1 MNFTF
6 TPDQLHWQ
14 STARTFAQDVVAP
27 IARAMDENGSMPD
40 SIVEQMAAL
49 GLLGGSLS
57 KEFGGSGMDSLS
69 LALIYAELGR
79 ACSSV
84 RGFMTVHTSL
94 VMKCIEQWG
103 SSDQKNELLPQLAS
117 AKMIGCYA
125 LTEPEAGSDA
135 ASIKTQAEKT
145 KDGYLLTGE
154 KIWITNANLA
164 GLAIVFAKLPQIEGT
179 KPHTAITAFLV
190 DTKTKGFTRK
200 KMPGKELGHRAS
212 DHAHIV
218 LKDCFVPANRVLG
231 GEYHGFKVAMSA
243 LDHGR
248 LGVAAGALG
257 VHRACLDAC
266 VDFARSRKQ
275 FGSRIGD
282 FEMVQAVIADM
293 KTSLEAS
300 RYLVY
305 NAAWKKDQ
313 GVACT
318 LETSMAKLH
327 ATEAA
332 VKAANEAVL
341 LHGGRGY
348 SNEYPVERYLRDIK
362 GLQIYEG
369 TSHIQK
375 IVIARQV
382 IGK

>member
-1 MNFTF
+1 MDFTF
-6 TPDQLHWQ
+6 SSEQSQWQ
-14 STARTFAQDVVAP
+14 SIAEEFAQDVVAP
-27 IARAMDENGSMPD
+27 LARKMDEEGKIPR
-40 SIVEQMAAL
+40 SIIHEMASL
-49 GLLGGSLS
+49 GLLGGAIP
-57 KEFGGSGMDSLS
+57 KEFGGSGMDHLS
-69 LALIYAELGR
+69 LALVYSELGK

-84 RGFMTVHTSL
+84 RGFMTVHSSL
-94 VMKCIEQWG
+94 VMQCINQWA
-103 SSDQKNELLPQLAS
+103 SEDQKKEFLPKLAC
-117 AKMIGCYA
+117 AKKIGCYG

-135 ASIKTQAEKT
+135 ASIEMKAEKT
-145 KDGYLLTGE
+145 KEGYILSGE
-154 KIWITNANLA
+154 KIWITNGERAD
-164 GLAIVFAKLPQIEGT
+164 LAIIFAKLPAVDTT
-179 KPHTAITAFLV
+179 KKYSGITAFLV
-190 DTKTKGFTRK
+190 DTNSDGFIRK
-200 KMPGKELGHRAS
+200 RMPGKELGHRAS
-212 DHAHIV
+212 DHAHFH
-218 LKDCFVPANRVLG
+218 LKNCFVPVDRVLG
-231 GEYHGFKVAMSA
+231 GENNGFKVAMSA
-243 LDHGR
+243 LDQGR

-257 VHRACLDAC
+257 VHEACLDAC
-266 VDFARSRKQ
+266 VDFSRKRKQ

-282 FEMVQAVIADM
+282 FEMVQAIIAEM

-300 RYLVY
+300 RFLIYD
-305 NAAWKKDQ
+305 AAWKKDR
-313 GVACT
+313 GLPCT
-318 LETSMAKLH
+318 LETSMAKLN

>member
-1 MNFTF
+1 MDFTLAK
-6 TPDQLHWQ
+6 DQLHWQ
-14 STARTFAQDVVAP
+14 SVARTFAQDVVAP
-27 IARAMDENGSMPD
+27 IAKKMDEEGLMPRFLID
-40 SIVEQMAAL
+40 QMASL
-49 GLLGGSLS
+49 GLLGGSIS
-57 KEFGGSGMDSLS
+57 KNFGGSGMDSLS
-69 LALIYAELGR
+69 LAIIYEELGR
-79 ACSSV
+79 ACSST

-94 VMKCIEQWG
+94 VMQCIEQQG
-103 SSDQKNELLPQLAS
+103 SESQKKEFLPKLAK
-117 AKMIGCYA
+117 AEMIGCYA

-135 ASIKTQAEKT
+135 ASIQTKAEKT
-145 KDGYLLTGE
+145 KGGYILNGE
-154 KIWITNANLA
+154 KIWITNGGIANV
-164 GLAIVFAKLPQIEGT
+164 AIIFAKLPQT
-179 KPHTAITAFLV
+179 ADAKKHTSITAFLV
-190 DTKTKGFTRK
+190 DTNSEGFLRN

-212 DHAHIV
+212 DHVHII
-218 LKDCFVPANRVLG
+218 LKNCFVPEGRVLG
-231 GEYHGFKVAMSA
+231 GENNGFKVAMSA

-257 VHRACLDAC
+257 VHQACLDAC
-266 VDFARSRKQ
+266 VDFARTRKQ

-282 FEMVQAVIADM
+282 FEMVQAMIAEM

-300 RYLVY
+300 RYLIY
-305 NAAWKKDQ
+305 HAAWKKDQ
-313 GVACT
+313 DLPCT
-318 LETSMAKLH
+318 LETSMAKFH

-332 VKAANEAVL
+332 VKAANDAVL

-382 IGK
+382 LGK

>member
-1 MNFTF
+1 
-6 TPDQLHWQ
+6 
-14 STARTFAQDVVAP
+14 
-27 IARAMDENGSMPD
+27 MPH
-40 SIVEQMAAL
+40 SVIEQMASL
-49 GLLGGSLS
+49 GLLGGSIK
-57 KEFGGSGMDSLS
+57 KEFGGSKMDNLS
-69 LALIYAELGR
+69 LALIYEELGR

-94 VMKCIEQWG
+94 VMQCIDQQG
-103 SSDQKNELLPQLAS
+103 SETQKKEFLPRLAN
-117 AKMIGCYA
+117 AGMIGCYA

-135 ASIKTQAEKT
+135 ASIQTKAEKAIG
-145 KDGYLLTGE
+145 GYMLNGE
-154 KIWITNANLA
+154 KIWITNGGIAD
-164 GLAIVFAKLPQIEGT
+164 LAIIFAKLPLAAGA
-179 KPHTAITAFLV
+179 KPHSAVTAFLV
-190 DTKTKGFTRK
+190 DTKSDGFIRK

-212 DHAHIV
+212 DHSHFT
-218 LKDCFVPANRVLG
+218 LKSCFVSESSIVG
-231 GEYHGFKVAMSA
+231 GENNGFKVAMSA

-257 VHRACLDAC
+257 VHQACLDAC
-266 VDFARSRKQ
+266 VDFARKRKQ

-282 FEMVQAVIADM
+282 FEMVQATIAEM

-300 RYLVY
+300 RFLVY

-313 GVACT
+313 GLSCS
-318 LETSMAKLH
+318 LETSMAKFY
-327 ATEAA
+327 ATESA
-332 VKAANEAVL
+332 VKAANDAVL

-362 GLQIYEG
+362 GLEIYEG

-375 IVIARQV
+375 IVIARHV